1 MNNKNAMA
9 ATDCSVCYEAISAE
23 TGSVQ
28 MSCSHTFHYSC
39 ITKWF
44 ESKKSQN
51 QTQNC
56 PCCRSEPPVTGRLPV
71 SEAAAV
77 AVFEWDVEE
86 EDDESEDEEEV
97 APEPVNPIFAA
108 AARERAAQRF
118 AVMRDILTEDEL
130 KNYAASRIAALV
142 KGTSVYRMYRG
153 LKLIKQ
159 EAQNSFD
166 TIVECLTVLNEARNE
181 LRADKRRVREQEDF
195 MRMGR
200 KGFGNSRATSIQK
213 WWRSLAERRQA
224 SAAAHA
230 DEEATVSRILSGG
243 LKVVVTWRRTG
254 GHIWER
260 IVHNPEERD
269 AETFN
274 LAVHALPPQSLA
286 FEMARA
292 AIKLQSVWRG
302 HSARSQYA
310 TLRSL

>member
-1 MNNKNAMA
+1 
-9 ATDCSVCYEAISAE
+9 
-23 TGSVQ
+23 
-28 MSCSHTFHYSC
+28 
-39 ITKWF
+39 
-44 ESKKSQN
+44 
-51 QTQNC
+51 
-56 PCCRSEPPVTGRLPV
+56 
-71 SEAAAV
+71 V
-77 AVFEWDVEE
+77 AVFGWEVEE

-97 APEPVNPIFAA
+97 APEPEGMNLIFAA

-142 KGTSVYRMYRG
+142 KGASVYRMYRG

-166 TIVECLTVLNEARNE
+166 TIVESLTVLNEARNE
-181 LRADKRRVREQEDF
+181 LRADRRRVREQEDF

-200 KGFGNSRATSIQK
+200 KGFGNSRAISIQR
-213 WWRSLAERRQA
+213 WWRSLAERRQ
-224 SAAAHA
+224 SARAAVA
-230 DEEATVSRILSGG
+230 DEQTTVSRILSAG
-243 LKVVVTWRRTG
+243 LKVVVTWRRTD

-260 IVHNPEERD
+260 IVYNPEERD